1 MTQTTSDPD
10 VVPNLIKVICQ
21 CGVQIGQHWCNQS
34 WPQPEPT
41 YTLEQVQAAL
51 YVAMGGT
58 VPSWLW
64 DGVKTGLEAV
74 Q

>member
-1 MTQTTSDPD
+1 MIRTTSDP
-10 VVPNLIKVICQ
+10 VVSPTLINVICK
-21 CGVQIGQHWCNQS
+21 CGCEIGRHLCYMP
-34 WPQPEPT
+34 WPDQEPT

-64 DGVKTGLEAV
+64 DGVEASLEAAR
-74 Q
+74 